1 MMMHSPTSDN
11 SQRSNDNTI
20 PRGMVKDLWKNYRSA
35 VFETFPDME
44 FEKQHVHWTNEK
56 DVHLTADLYSGQHFI
71 KSRHVDIW
79 DDKLNIHNNV
89 IYPKTGH
96 NLPCFG
102 MDLMGFSEKKVIIV
116 FDFQHPV
123 ENFLLKVPPLP
134 KTEETY
140 RFFEKGNHFSDNI
153 FVRYCR
159 MEHVNT
165 YLPTFKYYLSLYKE
179 MIDNA
184 KPTGTDTSLYKDFDS
199 YMIRLDPISGYL
211 SSSFGKEESEK
222 LIKEFFFSYAE

>member
-1 MMMHSPTSDN
+1 M
-11 SQRSNDNTI
+11 SN
-20 PRGMVKDLWKNYRSA
+20 LWDGYKEA
-35 VFETFPDME
+35 VFNTFPDMV
-44 FEKQHVHWTNEK
+44 FLNNHTTWKNKRGVN
-56 DVHLTADLYSGQHFI
+56 LTADLYTGKHFI

-79 DDKLNIHNNV
+79 DDKLNIHNNI
-89 IYPKTGH
+89 IYPKTGS

-102 MDLMGFSEKKVIIV
+102 MDLMGFSEKKIIIV

-123 ENFLLKVPPLP
+123 ENYLLKVPPLP
-134 KTEETY
+134 QTTETY

-153 FVRYCR
+153 FVRYCD

-179 MIDNA
+179 MIDKA
-184 KPTGTDTSLYKDFDS
+184 QPTGTDTSEYKDFDS

>member
-11 SQRSNDNTI
+11 SQRSND
-20 PRGMVKDLWKNYRSA
+20 LWKNYRSV
-35 VFETFPDME
+35 VFETFPDLK
-44 FEKQHVHWTNEK
+44 FEKQHVHWTNKK
-56 DVHLTADLYSGQHFI
+56 DVHLTADLYSGQYFI

-89 IYPKTGH
+89 IYPKTGA

-102 MDLMGFSEKKVIIV
+102 MDLMGFFEKKVIIV

-123 ENFLLKVPPLP
+123 ENYLLDVPPLP

-140 RFFEKGNHFSDNI
+140 RFFEPGNHFSNNI
-153 FVRYCR
+153 FVRYCE
-159 MEHVNT
+159 MSQVDT
-165 YLPTFKYYLSLYKE
+165 YIPTFKYYLSLYKE
-179 MIDNA
+179 MIEKA
-184 KPTGTDTSLYKDFDS
+184 KPTGMDPSLYHDFDK

-211 SSSFGKEESEK
+211 SNAFGKEESEK
-222 LIKEFFFSYAE
+222 LIKEFFFSYA

>member
-1 MMMHSPTSDN
+1 MHN
-11 SQRSNDNTI
+11 
-20 PRGMVKDLWKNYRSA
+20 DLWAGYKSA
-35 VFETFPDME
+35 VFDTFPDLK
-44 FEKQHVHWTNEK
+44 FEKQHESWTNK
-56 DVHLTADLYSGQHFI
+56 RGVNLTADLYSGKYFI
-71 KSRHVDIW
+71 KSRHVNIW
-79 DDKLNIHNNV
+79 DEKLNIHNNV

>member
-1 MMMHSPTSDN
+1 MTMMPYPILQN
-11 SQRSNDNTI
+11 SQRKT
-20 PRGMVKDLWKNYRSA
+20 DLWANYRSA
-35 VFETFPDME
+35 VFETFPDLK
-44 FEKQHVHWTNEK
+44 FEKQHVHWTNKK
-56 DVHLTADLYSGQHFI
+56 DVHLTADLYSGQYFI

-102 MDLMGFSEKKVIIV
+102 MDLMGFFEKKVIIV

-123 ENFLLKVPPLP
+123 ENFLLDVPPLP

-140 RFFEKGNHFSDNI
+140 RFFEPGNHFSNNI
-153 FVRYCR
+153 FVRYCE
-159 MEHVNT
+159 MSQVDT
-165 YLPTFKYYLSLYKE
+165 YIPTFKYYLSLYKE
-179 MIDNA
+179 MIEKA

-211 SSSFGKEESEK
+211 SNSFGKEESEK
-222 LIKEFFFSYAE
+222 LIKEFFFSYA

>member
-11 SQRSNDNTI
+11 SLRSNDI
-20 PRGMVKDLWKNYRSA
+20 WKNYRSA
-35 VFETFPDME
+35 VFETFPDLK
-44 FEKQHVHWTNEK
+44 FEKQHVHWTNKK
-56 DVHLTADLYSGQHFI
+56 DVHLTADLYSGQYFI

-89 IYPKTGH
+89 IYPKTGA

-102 MDLMGFSEKKVIIV
+102 MDLMGFFEKKVIIV

-123 ENFLLKVPPLP
+123 ENYLLDVPPLP

-140 RFFEKGNHFSDNI
+140 RFFEPGNHFSNNI
-153 FVRYCR
+153 FVRYCE
-159 MEHVNT
+159 MSQVDT
-165 YLPTFKYYLSLYKE
+165 YIPTFKYYLSLYKE
-179 MIDNA
+179 MIEKA
-184 KPTGTDTSLYKDFDS
+184 KPTGMDTSLYHDFDK

-211 SSSFGKEESEK
+211 SNAFGKEESEK
-222 LIKEFFFSYAE
+222 LIREFFFSYA

>member
-1 MMMHSPTSDN
+1 MKRIGLMHN
-11 SQRSNDNTI
+11 
-20 PRGMVKDLWKNYRSA
+20 DLWAGYKSA
-35 VFETFPDME
+35 VFDTFPDLK
-44 FEKQHVHWTNEK
+44 FEKQHESWTNK
-56 DVHLTADLYSGQHFI
+56 RGVNLTADLYSGKYFI

-79 DDKLNIHNNV
+79 DEKLNIHNNV

-102 MDLMGFSEKKVIIV
+102 MDLMGFNEKKVIIV

-134 KTEETY
+134 QTTETY

-153 FVRYCR
+153 FVRYCD

-179 MIDNA
+179 MIDEA

>member
-1 MMMHSPTSDN
+1 M
-11 SQRSNDNTI
+11 SN
-20 PRGMVKDLWKNYRSA
+20 LWDGYKEA
-35 VFETFPDME
+35 VFNTFPDMV
-44 FEKQHVHWTNEK
+44 FLNNHTTWKNKRGVN
-56 DVHLTADLYSGQHFI
+56 LTADLYTGKHFI

-79 DDKLNIHNNV
+79 DDKLNIHNNI
-89 IYPKTGH
+89 IYPKTGS

-123 ENFLLKVPPLP
+123 ENYLLKVPPLP
-134 KTEETY
+134 QTTETY

-153 FVRYCR
+153 FVRYCD

-179 MIDNA
+179 MIDEA

>member
-1 MMMHSPTSDN
+1 MHN
-11 SQRSNDNTI
+11 
-20 PRGMVKDLWKNYRSA
+20 DLWAGYKSA
-35 VFETFPDME
+35 VFDTFPDLK
-44 FEKQHVHWTNEK
+44 FEKQHESWTNK
-56 DVHLTADLYSGQHFI
+56 KGVNLTADLYSGKYFI

-79 DDKLNIHNNV
+79 DEKLNIHNNV

-123 ENFLLKVPPLP
+123 ENYVYEVESLP
-134 KTEETY
+134 YAEKEY
-140 RFFEKGNHFSDNI
+140 RFFEMGNHFSKNI
-153 FVRYCR
+153 YVRYCKASEVDDYLP
-159 MEHVNT
+159 MFKT
-165 YLPTFKYYLSLYKE
+165 YLLWYKHIIE
-179 MIDNA
+179 EAQPSD
-184 KPTGTDTSLYKDFDS
+184 TDTSLYKDFDS

>member
-1 MMMHSPTSDN
+1 M
-11 SQRSNDNTI
+11 SN
-20 PRGMVKDLWKNYRSA
+20 LWDGYRET
-35 VFETFPDME
+35 VLDTFPDMV
-44 FEKQHVHWTNEK
+44 FESNHTTWKNKRGVN
-56 DVHLTADLYSGQHFI
+56 LTADTYSGKHFI

-79 DDKLNIHNNV
+79 DGKNLNIHNNI

-123 ENFLLKVPPLP
+123 ENYLLKVPPLP
-134 KTEETY
+134 QTTETY

-153 FVRYCR
+153 FVRYCE
-159 MEHVNT
+159 MDGVDT
-165 YLPTFKYYLSLYKE
+165 FLPTFKYYLSLYKD
-179 MIDNA
+179 MIDKA
-184 KPTGTDTSLYKDFDS
+184 QPTGTDTSLYKDFDS

-211 SSSFGKEESEK
+211 SSSFGKEESEQ

>member
-1 MMMHSPTSDN
+1 M
-11 SQRSNDNTI
+11 SN
-20 PRGMVKDLWKNYRSA
+20 LWDGYKEA
-35 VFETFPDME
+35 VFNTFPDMV
-44 FEKQHVHWTNEK
+44 FLNNHTTWKNKRGVN
-56 DVHLTADLYSGQHFI
+56 LTADLYTGKHFI

-79 DDKLNIHNNV
+79 DDKLNIHNNI
-89 IYPKTGH
+89 IYPKTGS

-123 ENFLLKVPPLP
+123 ENYLLKVPPLP
-134 KTEETY
+134 QTTETY

-153 FVRYCR
+153 FVRYCD

-179 MIDNA
+179 MIDKA
-184 KPTGTDTSLYKDFDS
+184 QPTGTDTSEYKDFDS

>member
-1 MMMHSPTSDN
+1 MKRIGLMHN
-11 SQRSNDNTI
+11 
-20 PRGMVKDLWKNYRSA
+20 DLWAGYKSA
-35 VFETFPDME
+35 VFDTFPDLK
-44 FEKQHVHWTNEK
+44 FEKQHESWTNKK
-56 DVHLTADLYSGQHFI
+56 DVHLTADLYSGKYFI

-79 DDKLNIHNNV
+79 DEKLNIHNNV

-153 FVRYCR
+153 FVRYCK

-165 YLPTFKYYLSLYKE
+165 YLPTFKYYLSLYKK
-179 MIDNA
+179 MIDEA

>member
-1 MMMHSPTSDN
+1 M
-11 SQRSNDNTI
+11 SN
-20 PRGMVKDLWKNYRSA
+20 LWDGYKEA
-35 VFETFPDME
+35 VFNTFPDMV
-44 FEKQHVHWTNEK
+44 FLNNHTTWKNKRGVN
-56 DVHLTADLYSGQHFI
+56 LTADLYTGKHFI

-79 DDKLNIHNNV
+79 DDKLNIHNNI
-89 IYPKTGH
+89 IYPKTGS

-123 ENFLLKVPPLP
+123 ENYLLKVPPLP
-134 KTEETY
+134 QTTETY

-153 FVRYCR
+153 FVRYCD

-179 MIDNA
+179 MIDKA
-184 KPTGTDTSLYKDFDS
+184 QPTGTDTSEYKDFDS

-222 LIKEFFFSYAE
+222 LIKEFFFSYEE

>member
-1 MMMHSPTSDN
+1 MHN
-11 SQRSNDNTI
+11 
-20 PRGMVKDLWKNYRSA
+20 DLWAGYKSA
-35 VFETFPDME
+35 VFDTFPVLK
-44 FEKQHVHWTNEK
+44 FEKQHESWTNK
-56 DVHLTADLYSGQHFI
+56 RGVNLTADLYSGKYFI

-79 DDKLNIHNNV
+79 DEKLNIDNNV

-153 FVRYCR
+153 FVRYCK

>member
-1 MMMHSPTSDN
+1 MKRIGLMHN
-11 SQRSNDNTI
+11 
-20 PRGMVKDLWKNYRSA
+20 DLWAGYRSA
-35 VFETFPDME
+35 VFDTFPDLK
-44 FEKQHVHWTNEK
+44 FEKQHESWTNK
-56 DVHLTADLYSGQHFI
+56 RGVNLTADLYSGKYFI

-79 DDKLNIHNNV
+79 DEKLNIHNNV

-102 MDLMGFSEKKVIIV
+102 MDLMGFNEKKVIIV

-153 FVRYCR
+153 FVRYCK

>member
-1 MMMHSPTSDN
+1 MHN
-11 SQRSNDNTI
+11 
-20 PRGMVKDLWKNYRSA
+20 DLWAGYRSA
-35 VFETFPDME
+35 VFDTFPDLK
-44 FEKQHVHWTNEK
+44 FEKQHESWTNK
-56 DVHLTADLYSGQHFI
+56 RGVNLTADLYSGKYFI

-79 DDKLNIHNNV
+79 DEKLNIHNNV

-102 MDLMGFSEKKVIIV
+102 MDLMGFSEKNVIIV

-153 FVRYCR
+153 FVRYCK

>member
-1 MMMHSPTSDN
+1 MHN
-11 SQRSNDNTI
+11 
-20 PRGMVKDLWKNYRSA
+20 DLWAGYKSA
-35 VFETFPDME
+35 VFDTFPDLK
-44 FEKQHVHWTNEK
+44 FEKQHESWTNK
-56 DVHLTADLYSGQHFI
+56 RGVNLTADLYSGKYFI

-79 DDKLNIHNNV
+79 DEKLNIHNNV

-102 MDLMGFSEKKVIIV
+102 MDLMGFNEKKVIIV

-153 FVRYCR
+153 FVRYCK

-184 KPTGTDTSLYKDFDS
+184 KPTGIDTSLYKDFDS

>member
-1 MMMHSPTSDN
+1 MTMMPYPILQN
-11 SQRSNDNTI
+11 SQRKT
-20 PRGMVKDLWKNYRSA
+20 DLWANYRSA
-35 VFETFPDME
+35 VFETFPDLK
-44 FEKQHVHWTNEK
+44 FEKQHVHWTNKK
-56 DVHLTADLYSGQHFI
+56 DVHLTADLYSGQYFI

-102 MDLMGFSEKKVIIV
+102 MDLMGFFEKKVIIV

-123 ENFLLKVPPLP
+123 ENFLLDVPPLP

-140 RFFEKGNHFSDNI
+140 RFFEPGNHFSNNI
-153 FVRYCR
+153 FVRYCE
-159 MEHVNT
+159 MSQVDT
-165 YLPTFKYYLSLYKE
+165 YIPTFRYYLSLYKE
-179 MIDNA
+179 MIEKA

-211 SSSFGKEESEK
+211 SNSFGKEESEK
-222 LIKEFFFSYAE
+222 LIKEFFFSYA